1 MKIPRLYLRIVKII
15 FVISLILAIGT
26 FIFFSISTDVTPNI
40 DSYVYELPFKKGY
53 KYKVVQGYGGLFSH
67 RHIAALD
74 FEMPVGT
81 PVHAARGGI
90 IYSYKDSSDEGG
102 IFSKYKNKANYI
114 IVQHDDGSFGCYWH
128 LQKNGVLIKKEKYLP
143 GQQIGIS
150 GATGLVLR
158 PHLHFSVKLKL
169 NYQMNSFTRTKFNT
183 TKGVVILERGE
194 TYERS
199 VD

>member
-1 MKIPRLYLRIVKII
+1 MKIPMLFLRILKIVI
-15 FVISLILAIGT
+15 VISIVLAIGI
-26 FIFFSISTDVTPNI
+26 FIFFSISTNVTPNI
-40 DSYVYELPFKKGY
+40 DSYVYELPFKKGNN
-53 KYKVVQGYGGLFSH
+53 YKVVQGYGGLFSH

-90 IYSYKDSSDEGG
+90 IYSYKDDSDEGG

-114 IVQHDDGSFGCYWH
+114 IIQHDDGSFGCYWH
-128 LQKNGVLIKKEKYLP
+128 LQKNGILVKKGKVDK

-169 NYQMNSFTRTKFNT
+169 NYQMNSFTRTKFNS

-194 TYERS
+194 TYERP
-199 VD
+199 VH

>member
-1 MKIPRLYLRIVKII
+1 MKIPRLFLRILKI
-15 FVISLILAIGT
+15 VIIISIVLAIGI
-26 FIFFSISTDVTPNI
+26 FIFFSLSTNVTPNI
-40 DSYVYELPFKKGY
+40 DSYVYELPFKKGD

-67 RHIAALD
+67 RDIAALD

-90 IYSYKDSSDEGG
+90 IYSYKDNSNEGG

-114 IVQHDDGSFGCYWH
+114 IIKHDDGSFGCYWH
-128 LQKNGVLIKKEKYLP
+128 LQKNGVLVKKGKVNK

-169 NYQMNSFTRTKFNT
+169 NYQMNSFTKAIFNT
-183 TKGVVILERGE
+183 TKGVVILERGG
-194 TYERS
+194 TYERP